1 MLTTNHYYQEG
12 TMLKSITIN
21 VEGMSC
27 SHCEMT
33 VQKAAESIN
42 GVSSAKAN
50 AKKGVVKFKT
60 DNPDSAEAVKSAI
73 REAGFKC

>member
-1 MLTTNHYYQEG
+1 
-12 TMLKSITIN
+12 MLKSIVID

-27 SHCEMT
+27 SHCEMS
-33 VQKAAESIN
+33 VQKAAESVQ

-50 AKKGVVKFKT
+50 AKKGVVKFKA
-60 DNPDSAEAVKSAI
+60 DNNDVIEPVKSAI